1 VCRVIE
7 GKHIVRTTNNEWAEA
22 AACKGATDI
31 FFPPEPEEEG
41 ERADSVDMAECRSI
55 CDTCP
60 VRIDC
65 YLEADY
71 FEHGKPVAARFGVW
85 AGMTGAQRYAAEH
98 RNAVRCATCGAGLDP
113 VLVRQGI
120 IRCPSDASQHRH
132 ARRTMPPISAE
143 GDGWQKRHLTLARRV
158 LRWLDDD
165 GTDVLP
171 RPRTL
176 ARQWK
181 ERPQD
186 MSRVYEALVND
197 GTLVFH
203 DGSYHRSK
211 RTERIEPESWLPQHL
226 SGAGEKAT
234 RR

>member
-1 VCRVIE
+1 M
-7 GKHIVRTTNNEWAEA
+7 RTTDNAWAER
-22 AACKGATDI
+22 AACKGSTDV
-31 FFPPEPEEEG
+31 FYPV
-41 ERADSVDMAECRSI
+41 ADDDGVELAVDTAEARSI

-71 FEHGKPVAARFGVW
+71 FEHGKPVLVRYGIW

-98 RNAVRCATCGAGLDP
+98 RNAVRCTTCGAGLDP
-113 VLVRQGI
+113 VLVRKGI
-120 IRCPSDASQHRH
+120 VRCPVDPRH
-132 ARRTMPPISAE
+132 APRSMPPITIE

-176 ARQWK
+176 ARTWA

-203 DGSYHRSK
+203 DGAYHRSK
-211 RTERIEPESWLPQHL
+211 RTERIEPEQWLPQHL
-226 SGAGEKAT
+226 IA
-234 RR
+234 